1 MPEVVAA
8 PPPPPT
14 PVAVEHAPAPAVPSE
29 GGDPWM
35 DPKWV
40 QYKWTVYRGVAYD
53 LTAFM
58 ERHPAGSFLL
68 RLAIGR
74 DCTALF
80 ESYHMRPEV
89 ASARLQRLPVLAGFP
104 VEAVPRSPYPNDSEI
119 YNTIRQARSGFAGRQ
134 AGTGRRARSRHMC
147 RGTRFSTTGQGE
159 WRGRPA
165 APRDPPTRRD
175 VSADT
180 LPAIC

>member
-14 PVAVEHAPAPAVPSE
+14 PVAVEQPPAAAAAVPSE

-35 DPKWV
+35 DSKWT

-104 VEAVPRSPYPNDSEI
+104 VEAVPRSPYPNDSDI
-119 YNTIRQARSGFAGRQ
+119 YNTIRQARGRRAGGQTDRQ
-134 AGTGRRARSRHMC
+134 AGRRA
-147 RGTRFSTTGQGE
+147 GTLGHAFAE
-159 WRGRPA
+159 
-165 APRDPPTRRD
+165 
-175 VSADT
+175 
-180 LPAIC
+180 